1 MVSVGG
7 IHLLS
12 VQLRQPFFERKGGDF
27 FSGSIEK
34 SLRVSAAGAQAR
46 KTLLKDPVQE
56 KRVGVTFSIAGGCI

>member
-56 KRVGVTFSIAGGCI
+56 K